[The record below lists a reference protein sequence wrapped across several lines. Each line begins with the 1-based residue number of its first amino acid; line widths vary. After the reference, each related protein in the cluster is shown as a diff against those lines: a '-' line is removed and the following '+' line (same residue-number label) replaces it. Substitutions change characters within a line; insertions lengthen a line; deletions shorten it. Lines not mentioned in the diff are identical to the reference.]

1 MKVTQPPLY
10 ISDSF
15 DLSLSIQQH
24 AGKGLSIQQ
33 HAGISSADKEEV
45 LLFVLY
51 VSSIRTITKINQLSL
66 NPGLRKKLKS
76 SKTSAKDEWKRKK
89 YAINVQSMCVILA
102 PVSYPCSF
110 IWWALS
116 FSFLEEGGGFLI
128 VSVESSSSCC
138 PSSWWASSLSWQS
151 SISHQLSVRN
161 TTSSQNSDTFPE
173 MLLEPT
179 TIWSG

>member
-76 SKTSAKDEWKRKK
+76 SKTSAKDE
-89 YAINVQSMCVILA
+89 
-102 PVSYPCSF
+102 
-110 IWWALS
+110 
-116 FSFLEEGGGFLI
+116 
-128 VSVESSSSCC
+128 
-138 PSSWWASSLSWQS
+138 
-151 SISHQLSVRN
+151 
-161 TTSSQNSDTFPE
+161 
-173 MLLEPT
+173 
-179 TIWSG
+179 